1 MNLFDIDNRLITLV
15 EENFDP
21 ETGEILEGNE
31 LRQRIDEVNMS
42 LNDKISNIA
51 CYIKNLKSDADALK
65 AEKDKLAKRQKSAE
79 NQAEWLKRYL
89 DSYLQS
95 VINPDE
101 LPKFKY
107 KDEKCV
113 VGYRK
118 SESVNITDLNSIPQ
132 EYIKPHELSESDVNK
147 TAIKDAIKKNGKTV
161 NGAEIIQ
168 KENISIR

>member
-21 ETGEILEGNE
+21 ETGEILEGDE

-79 NQAEWLKRYL
+79 NQAEWLKCYL

-118 SESVNITDLNSIPQ
+118 SESVSITDLNAIPS

-147 TAIKDAIKKNGKTV
+147 TAIKDAIKKDGKHID
-161 NGAEIIQ
+161 GAEIVQ